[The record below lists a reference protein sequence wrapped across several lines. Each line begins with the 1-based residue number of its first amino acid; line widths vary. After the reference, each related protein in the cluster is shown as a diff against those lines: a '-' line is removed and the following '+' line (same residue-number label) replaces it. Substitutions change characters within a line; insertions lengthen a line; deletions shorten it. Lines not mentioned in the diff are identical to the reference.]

1 MPSIPPGRLT
11 LPRVSVL
18 SPEFRYTCAAAT
30 NVAETIARERRLQAQ
45 EQARQHS
52 TSHAGQHTLP
62 GIPSQNRPTRLVAG
76 LGHKVIE
83 LPSL

>member
-1 MPSIPPGRLT
+1 MHHLPGRLT

-18 SPEFRYTCAAAT
+18 SPAFRYTSAAAT
-30 NVAETIARERRLQAQ
+30 NVAETIERRLQAQ
-45 EQARQHS
+45 EQARQRS
-52 TSHAGQHTLP
+52 GSHAAQHTLP

>member
-1 MPSIPPGRLT
+1 MHHLPGRLT

-18 SPEFRYTCAAAT
+18 SPEFRYTSAAAT
-30 NVAETIARERRLQAQ
+30 NVAATIERERRLQA
-45 EQARQHS
+45 EELERQRRE
-52 TSHAGQHTLP
+52 SHAAQHTLP

-83 LPSL
+83 LPSI

>member
-45 EQARQHS
+45 EQARQRS
-52 TSHAGQHTLP
+52 TSHAVQHTLP
-62 GIPSQNRPTRLVAG
+62 GIPSQNRPPRLVAG

>member
-18 SPEFRYTCAAAT
+18 NPEFRYTSAAAT

-45 EQARQHS
+45 EQARQRS

-62 GIPSQNRPTRLVAG
+62 GIPGQNRPTRLVAG
-76 LGHKVIE
+76 LGHTVIE
-83 LPSL
+83 RPAL

>member
-1 MPSIPPGRLT
+1 MHHLPGRLT

-18 SPEFRYTCAAAT
+18 SPEFRYTSAAAT
-30 NVAETIARERRLQAQ
+30 NVAATIERERRLQA
-45 EQARQHS
+45 EELERQRRE
-52 TSHAGQHTLP
+52 SHAAQHTLP
-62 GIPSQNRPTRLVAG
+62 GIPSPGRPVRLFAG

>member
-45 EQARQHS
+45 EQARQRS

-62 GIPSQNRPTRLVAG
+62 GIPTPGRTVRLVAG

-83 LPSL
+83 LPSI